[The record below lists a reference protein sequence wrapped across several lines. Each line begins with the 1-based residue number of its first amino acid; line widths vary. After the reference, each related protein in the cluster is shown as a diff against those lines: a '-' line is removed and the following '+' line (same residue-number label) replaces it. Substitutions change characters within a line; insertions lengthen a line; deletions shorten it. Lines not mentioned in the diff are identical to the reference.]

1 MSEPFFNLFYTIDNT
16 LDKIKMPIY
25 YLLIGTLY
33 MLYFVLFVGIFYVD
47 AKYIQLVNNSL
58 QLFVC
63 LFLMYRFFPLRKH
76 ELHKYDSNIIFS
88 CAVLLLINTGIGQ
101 LIKDDFTIF
110 FTIFKNRL

>member
-33 MLYFVLFVGIFYVD
+33 VLYFVLFIGIFYVD
-47 AKYIQLVNNSL
+47 AKYIQLINNCL
-58 QLFVC
+58 QLLVC
-63 LFLMYRFFPLRKH
+63 LFLIYRFFPLRRH
-76 ELHKYDSNIIFS
+76 ELHKYDSDIIFS

-101 LIKDDFTIF
+101 IIKDDFANF
-110 FTIFKNRL
+110 FTNFKNRL